1 MRKIVLLCFFV
12 VALASLN
19 SFLNAQ
25 NNPLYLK
32 PALDSKGR
40 DLILIDSTRFLLL
53 TLQRNLEY
61 RSLANDISSEF
72 EEVFY
77 LMTTDFQLLDSL
89 KINTADGLDIHLI
102 NTIKI
107 SDSLF
112 VTSGFAYDSTS
123 ANDQLYLCWFGLD
136 LKIKKDTLINKPGYK
151 QLPGSASLN
160 PVGNIV
166 IGVANMKSST
176 GIIES
181 ITYFEIDA
189 DGGVIQEV
197 KQTDNQLN
205 TSLIPFG
212 DLGQYFTI
220 RYDLAILNND
230 FSISRIYD
238 LPIFY
243 NFTKMDYGVMNDTS
257 FYLAGSY
264 HGSAISSNEQHRSFS
279 KTKLIFIGSTGYTN
293 GHKYLESADA
303 DTYFRDI
310 SITSDA
316 IYVASAE
323 IPVSDETNTKRA
335 VVVKM
340 DHQLN
345 IQYKASYGEENE
357 LFSISSVLPLN
368 DGGFIATGSKK
379 DSEDDLSYSIFVIRF
394 NSSGQLTNVIDLA
407 SPQFNKILLS
417 PNPTSDQLY
426 IMDELYCW
434 KSATIFDQQ
443 GKIVSQNKIEGCNS
457 LIVGHL
463 TTGLYTVRLESDSG
477 QKAYSRF
484 IKM

>member
-12 VALASLN
+12 VVLASLN

-40 DLILIDSTRFLLL
+40 NLIPIDSTRFLLH
-53 TLQRNLEY
+53 TLQRNLES
-61 RSLANDISSEF
+61 RDLTNDISSEF

-89 KINTADGLDIHLI
+89 KINADAGLDIYLN

-112 VTSGFAYDSTS
+112 VTSGFANDSTS
-123 ANDQLYLCWFGLD
+123 ANNQLYLCWFGLD
-136 LKIKKDTLINKPGYK
+136 LKIKKDTLISKPGYI
-151 QLPGSASLN
+151 QFPGSASLN
-160 PVGNIV
+160 PAGNIV
-166 IGVANMKSST
+166 IGVGNMESNSDNIT
-176 GIIES
+176 S
-181 ITYFEIDA
+181 ITCFEIDA

-205 TSLIPFG
+205 TFLIPFG
-212 DLGQYFTI
+212 NLGQYFTI

-243 NFTKMDYGVMNDTS
+243 NLTKMDYGVMNDTS

-264 HGSAISSNEQHRSFS
+264 HGSAISSNEYHRSFS
-279 KTKLIFIGSTGYTN
+279 KSKLIFIGSTGYTN
-293 GHKYLESADA
+293 GHIYLESPDA

-340 DHQLN
+340 DHRLN

-357 LFSISSVLPLN
+357 LFSIASVLPMN
-368 DGGFIATGSKK
+368 DGGFIATGSKR
-379 DSEDDLSYSIFVIRF
+379 DPEDDLSYSIFVIRY

-407 SPQFNKILLS
+407 SPQLNKISLS

-434 KSATIFDQQ
+434 KSATIYTQQ
-443 GKIVSQNKIEGCNS
+443 GKLVSQTNIKSCNS
-457 LIVGHL
+457 LLVGHL
-463 TTGLYTVRLESDSG
+463 SAGLYIVMLESYNG